1 MRAHIVIQSVPRNIT
16 AEIVS
21 AIRKHNIMKE
31 EENETDISAKEKT
44 ASEGTRIP
52 QKNVYKERQKCS
64 QEKKRQGQKET
75 VSIVCTKDTY

>member
-1 MRAHIVIQSVPRNIT
+1 MRAHIVIQSVPKEKAAGT
-16 AEIVS
+16 VS
-21 AIRKHNIMKE
+21 AYRYYLTRRK
-31 EENETDISAKEKT
+31 ENEADISAKEKT

-52 QKNVYKERQKCS
+52 QKNVYQERQKCT